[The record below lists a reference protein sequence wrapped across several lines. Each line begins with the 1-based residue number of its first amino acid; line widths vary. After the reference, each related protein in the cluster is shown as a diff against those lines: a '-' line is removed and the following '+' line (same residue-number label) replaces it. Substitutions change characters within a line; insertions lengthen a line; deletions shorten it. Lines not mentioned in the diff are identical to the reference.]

1 MNAKIKQFANETNR
15 VFNKAVKKAQQQ
27 NRDKGIHNVYC
38 RDGKIYYE
46 TTSGTNSKQAR
57 RKIS

>member
-1 MNAKIKQFANETNR
+1 MNAKIKQFASDTNK
-15 VFNKAVKKAQQQ
+15 VFKKAVKKAQQQ
-27 NRDKGIHNVYC
+27 NRDKGIQNVYC

-46 TTSGTNSKQAR
+46 TTSTDSKQAR